1 MNTHSERSP
10 CLSRRGKRANQN
22 VVFSTGVEESPP
34 VKAGFFKPYKRWVA
48 LALVGLFF
56 VVGLTA
62 CSTPPKSPD
71 TEQIRKKANEG
82 MQDLKTEEQRQKQ

>member
-1 MNTHSERSP
+1 M
-10 CLSRRGKRANQN
+10 
-22 VVFSTGVEESPP
+22 
-34 VKAGFFKPYKRWVA
+34 KPYKRWIA
-48 LALVGLFF
+48 LGLVGLFF
-56 VVGLTA
+56 VVALTA